1 MKYLTGRPLGVWAV
15 LLLSSALVF
24 FASCQ
29 KTPPTSN
36 GNARGYI
43 TSLDSGCSPGRTHGI
58 WYNGVA
64 AGTDSN
70 YLEVTLN
77 VTTPGKYDISTGSQN
92 GVSFSGSG
100 SFNEIGLYKVHL
112 KSSGAFSRF
121 GPTSFAVRF
130 DSSSCNFI
138 VYVQD
143 SAARSYPDNTWE
155 ATANG
160 RYYKGVLGTH
170 QVGLNLPPGQA
181 TSFSLSG
188 SAAPVPTENTAM
200 SMGITPG
207 GIIDTIP
214 YQTNQNGISFS
225 ISSYD
230 SAKAFPD
237 NYILEGYAFKGE
249 VGNPLMTL
257 QIKSMVTYVSDGIYK
272 TVVWGTFSGTIR
284 DYWHQYHIEPVV
296 NGKFKL
302 VN

>member
-1 MKYLTGRPLGVWAV
+1 MKYLTAHPLGVWSS

-24 FASCQ
+24 FVSCQ

-43 TSLDSGCSPGRTHGI
+43 TSLDSGCSPSNTHGI

-70 YLEVTLN
+70 YLAVTLN
-77 VTTPGKYDISTGSQN
+77 VTTPGKYAISTDSQN

-100 SFNEIGLYKVHL
+100 SFNEIGLYTVHL
-112 KSSGAFSRF
+112 KSSGAFSHY

-143 SAARSYPDNTWE
+143 SAARNYPDNTWE

-160 RYYKGVLGTH
+160 RYYKGVLVTGW
-170 QVGLNLPPGQA
+170 GLNGPPGQA

-188 SAAPVPTENTAM
+188 SAAPVPTEHTSM

-214 YQTNQNGISFS
+214 YQTNQNGISFF

-237 NYILEGYAFKGE
+237 NYILEGFAFKGE

-257 QIKSMVTYVSDGIYK
+257 QIKSMVPQVTDGVYK
-272 TVVWGTFSGTIR
+272 TVVWGTFSGTVR

>member
-1 MKYLTGRPLGVWAV
+1 MKYLTARLPGVWPV
-15 LLLSSALVF
+15 LLLSLI

-29 KTPPTSN
+29 KTPTSPN
-36 GNARGYI
+36 GNATGYI
-43 TSLDSGCSPGRTHGI
+43 TSIDGGCSPSRTHGI

-77 VTTPGKYDISTGSQN
+77 VTAPGKYNISTGSQN

-100 SFNEIGLYKVHL
+100 SFNEIGLYTVRL
-112 KSSGAFSRF
+112 KSSGAFNHF
-121 GPTSFAVRF
+121 GPTSFAVKF
-130 DSSSCNFI
+130 DSSSCNFM

-143 SAARSYPDNTWE
+143 SAARNYPDNTWE

-160 RYYKGVLGTH
+160 RYYKGTLGAT
-170 QVGLNLPPGQA
+170 GLNLPPGQA
-181 TSFSLSG
+181 TSFGLSG
-188 SAAPVPTENTAM
+188 SAAPVPTERTSM

-214 YQTNQNGISFS
+214 YQTDQNGISFF

-237 NYILEGYAFKGE
+237 NYILEGFAFKGE

-257 QIKSMVTYVSDGIYK
+257 QIKSMVPQVTDGVYK
-272 TVVWGTFSGTIR
+272 TVVWGTFSGTVR

>member
-1 MKYLTGRPLGVWAV
+1 MKYLTARPSGVWPV

-43 TSLDSGCSPGRTHGI
+43 TSLDSGCSPSRIHGI

-64 AGTDSN
+64 EGTDTN

-77 VTTPGKYDISTGSQN
+77 VTAPGKYNVSTTSQN
-92 GVSFSGSG
+92 GVSFSGTG
-100 SFNEIGLYKVHL
+100 SFSEIGLYKVRL
-112 KSSGAFSRF
+112 KSSGTFNRY
-121 GPTSFAVRF
+121 GPSSFTLKF
-130 DSSSCNFI
+130 DSSACSFI

-143 SAARSYPDNTWE
+143 SAIRNYPDNTWE

-160 RYYKGVLGTH
+160 RYYKGTLNTH
-170 QVGLNLPPGQA
+170 QAGLNMPPGQA
-181 TSFSLSG
+181 TAFSLSG
-188 SAAPVPTENTAM
+188 SAAPVPTERTSM
-200 SMGITPG
+200 SLSISPG
-207 GIIDTIP
+207 TIIDTIP
-214 YQTNQNGISFS
+214 YQTNQDGISFF

-230 SAKAFPD
+230 SAKAYPD
-237 NYILEGYAFKGE
+237 NYILEGFAFNGE
-249 VGNPLMTL
+249 INNPLMTL
-257 QIKSMVTYVSDGIYK
+257 QIKSVAIYVTDDVYK
-272 TVVWGTFSGTIR
+272 TVVYGTFSGTIR

>member
-1 MKYLTGRPLGVWAV
+1 MKYLTARLPGVWPI

-24 FASCQ
+24 SAGCQ
-29 KTPPTSN
+29 KTPTSPN
-36 GNARGYI
+36 GNATGYI
-43 TSLDSGCSPGRTHGI
+43 TSIDSGCSPSRIHGI

-64 AGTDSN
+64 ERTDTN

-77 VTTPGKYDISTGSQN
+77 VTAPGNYNISTPSQN

-100 SFNEIGLYKVHL
+100 SFSEIGLYTVRL
-112 KSSGAFSRF
+112 KSSGAFNHY
-121 GPTSFAVRF
+121 GPTSFTLRF

-143 SAARSYPDNTWE
+143 SSIRNYPDNTWE

-160 RYYKGVLGTH
+160 RYYKGTLGTSLS
-170 QVGLNLPPGQA
+170 GFNLPPGQA
-181 TSFSLSG
+181 TAFGVNG
-188 SAAPVPTENTAM
+188 SAAPVPTEHTSM
-200 SMGITPG
+200 SIGISPG
-207 GIIDTIP
+207 TIVDTIP
-214 YQTNQNGISFS
+214 YQTNQNGISFF

-237 NYILEGYAFKGE
+237 NYILEGFAFKGE
-249 VGNPLMTL
+249 INNPLMTI
-257 QIKSMVTYVSDGIYK
+257 QIKSVATYVTDDVYK
-272 TVVWGTFSGTIR
+272 TVVYGTFSGTVR